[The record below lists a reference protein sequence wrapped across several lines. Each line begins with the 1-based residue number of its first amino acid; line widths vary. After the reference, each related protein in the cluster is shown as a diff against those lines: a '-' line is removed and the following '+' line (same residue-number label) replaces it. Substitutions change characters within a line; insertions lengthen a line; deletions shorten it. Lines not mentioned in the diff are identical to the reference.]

1 MLERGPVRF
10 SRELEKQ
17 PWEQSVALWVAE
29 TQEAA
34 GTQEEVAPPE
44 VQADLAEARDQ
55 LRFLSILIQKL
66 QTLDVIFRR

>member
-1 MLERGPVRF
+1 
-10 SRELEKQ
+10 LEKQ
-17 PWEQSVALWVAE
+17 PWEQSVALSRAWVAG

-34 GTQEEVAPPE
+34 GTQEVVAPPE
-44 VQADLAEARDQ
+44 VQADLAAARDQ